1 MMHGSKIFA
10 KLDIHEAYTQIEVE
24 EESRKIAN
32 FNTDDEIYCHKR
44 FVYRINNAFE
54 IFQRVLKQYIDKIE
68 SVKFIIDDII
78 LHAQNEVKLLQI
90 LERSFSETKSLG
102 LKLNKDKCIFITD
115 KLKFFVMEI
124 LSGGISPNKNKIKV
138 IKMHYH

>member
-1 MMHGSKIFA
+1 MMHGSKAFA
-10 KLDIHEAYTQIEVE
+10 KLGIHEAYTQIEVE
-24 EESRKIAN
+24 EGSRKITN
-32 FNTDDEIYCHKR
+32 FNTNDEIYCHQQ

-54 IFQRVLKQYIDKIE
+54 IFQHVFEQHIDKIE

-78 LHAQNEVKLLQI
+78 LHVRNEVKLLQT

-102 LKLNKDKCIFITD
+102 LKFNKDKCIFITD

-124 LSGGISPNKNKIKV
+124 LSEGISPNKNKIKV
-138 IKMHYH
+138 IKMLYH